1 MEAIISAGWK
11 KSFWLTSHIGY
22 RTLFGDCRMS
32 QTYAF
37 APETLI
43 KAYAL
48 GVFPM
53 ADAHDSDDIRFYDPE
68 VRALIPLDD
77 TVGNGIHIPRRLLR
91 TVRKQPFMVTIDHDF
106 PAVISGCAELAD
118 DRTDTWINKDIQVLY
133 IALHKM
139 GFAHSIEVWDS
150 DKLVGGLYGVALRAA
165 FFGESMFSRATDA
178 SKIALV
184 HLIARLK
191 TGGFQLL
198 DAQFTNPH
206 LIQFGITE
214 ISRDAFQHKLE
225 KAMAASADLGL
236 GVASDEIT
244 IPFLDTL
251 SRPVDI

>member
-1 MEAIISAGWK
+1 
-11 KSFWLTSHIGY
+11 
-22 RTLFGDCRMS
+22 MS

-251 SRPVDI
+251 SKPVDI

>member
-1 MEAIISAGWK
+1 
-11 KSFWLTSHIGY
+11 
-22 RTLFGDCRMS
+22 MS

-77 TVGNGIHIPRRLLR
+77 SVGTGMHIPRRLLR
-91 TVRKQPFMVTIDHDF
+91 TVRKQAYNVTIDHDF
-106 PAVISGCAELAD
+106 PAVIKGCAELAD
-118 DRTDTWINKDIQVLY
+118 GRTDTWINKDIQALY

-139 GFAHSIEVWDS
+139 GFAHSIEVWD
-150 DKLVGGLYGVALRAA
+150 DNRLVGGLYGVALRAA
-165 FFGESMFSRATDA
+165 FFGESMFSRTTDA

-184 HLIARLK
+184 HLMARLK
-191 TGGFQLL
+191 TGGFHIL

-206 LIQFGITE
+206 LLQFGITE
-214 ISRDAFQHKLE
+214 ISRDAFQEKLA
-225 KAMAASADLGL
+225 KAMAASADLQL
-236 GVASDEIT
+236 GTASDDIT
-244 IPFLDTL
+244 IGYLDT
-251 SRPVDI
+251 I

>member
-1 MEAIISAGWK
+1 
-11 KSFWLTSHIGY
+11 
-22 RTLFGDCRMS
+22 MS

-77 TVGNGIHIPRRLLR
+77 SVGNGMHIPRRLVR
-91 TVRKQPFMVTIDHDF
+91 TVRKQAFRVTIDEDF
-106 PAVISGCAELAD
+106 PAVIKGCAELAD
-118 DRTDTWINKDIQVLY
+118 DRTDTWINKDIQALY

-139 GFAHSIEVWDS
+139 GFAHSIEVWD
-150 DKLVGGLYGVALRAA
+150 DNRLVGGLYGVALRAA
-165 FFGESMFSRATDA
+165 FFGESMFSRTTDA

-184 HLIARLK
+184 HLMARLK
-191 TGGFQLL
+191 TGGFHIL

-206 LIQFGITE
+206 LVQFGITE
-214 ISRDAFQHKLE
+214 ISRDAFQEKLAQ
-225 KAMAASADLGL
+225 AMAASADLQL
-236 GVASDEIT
+236 GTASDDIT
-244 IPFLDTL
+244 IGFLDT
-251 SRPVDI
+251 V

>member
-1 MEAIISAGWK
+1 
-11 KSFWLTSHIGY
+11 
-22 RTLFGDCRMS
+22 MS

-77 TVGNGIHIPRRLLR
+77 SVGNGMHIPRRLVR
-91 TVRKQPFMVTIDHDF
+91 TARKQAYKVTIDHDF
-106 PAVISGCAELAD
+106 PAVIKGCAELAD
-118 DRTDTWINKDIQVLY
+118 GRTDTWINKDIQALY

-139 GFAHSIEVWDS
+139 GFAHSIEVWD
-150 DKLVGGLYGVALRAA
+150 DNRLVGGLYGVALRAA
-165 FFGESMFSRATDA
+165 FFGESMFSRTTDA

-184 HLIARLK
+184 HLMARLK
-191 TGGFQLL
+191 TGGFHIL

-206 LIQFGITE
+206 LVQFGITE
-214 ISRDAFQHKLE
+214 ISRDAFQEKLA
-225 KAMAASADLGL
+225 KAMTASADLQL
-236 GVASDEIT
+236 GTASDGIT
-244 IPFLDTL
+244 IGFLDT
-251 SRPVDI
+251 I

>member
-1 MEAIISAGWK
+1 
-11 KSFWLTSHIGY
+11 
-22 RTLFGDCRMS
+22 MS

-77 TVGNGIHIPRRLLR
+77 SVGNGMHIPRRLLR
-91 TVRKQPFMVTIDHDF
+91 TVRKQAFRVTIDEDF
-106 PAVISGCAELAD
+106 PAVIKGCAELAD
-118 DRTDTWINKDIQVLY
+118 DRTDTWINKDIQALY

-139 GFAHSIEVWDS
+139 GFAHSIEVWD
-150 DKLVGGLYGVALRAA
+150 DNRLVGGLYGVALRAA
-165 FFGESMFSRATDA
+165 FFGESMFSRTTDA

-184 HLIARLK
+184 HLMARLK
-191 TGGFQLL
+191 TGGFHIL

-206 LIQFGITE
+206 LVQFGITE
-214 ISRDAFQHKLE
+214 ISRDAFQEKLAQ
-225 KAMAASADLGL
+225 AMAASADLQL
-236 GVASDEIT
+236 GTASDHIT
-244 IPFLDTL
+244 IGFLDKM
-251 SRPVDI
+251 

>member
-225 KAMAASADLGL
+225 KAMAASAELGL

-251 SRPVDI
+251 SKPVDI

>member
-1 MEAIISAGWK
+1 
-11 KSFWLTSHIGY
+11 
-22 RTLFGDCRMS
+22 MS

-77 TVGNGIHIPRRLLR
+77 SVGNGMHIPRRLLR
-91 TVRKQPFMVTIDHDF
+91 TVRKQAYKVTIDHDF
-106 PAVISGCAELAD
+106 PAVIKGCAELAD
-118 DRTDTWINKDIQVLY
+118 DRTDTWINKDIQALY

-139 GFAHSIEVWDS
+139 GFAHSIEVWD
-150 DKLVGGLYGVALRAA
+150 DNRLVGGLYGVALRAA
-165 FFGESMFSRATDA
+165 FFGESMFSRTTDA

-184 HLIARLK
+184 HLMARLK
-191 TGGFQLL
+191 TGGFHIL

-206 LIQFGITE
+206 LVQFGITE
-214 ISRDAFQHKLE
+214 ISRDAFQEKLAQ
-225 KAMAASADLGL
+225 AMVASADLQL
-236 GVASDEIT
+236 GTASDDIT
-244 IPFLDTL
+244 IGFLDT
-251 SRPVDI
+251 V